1 MHRVVKELYDGLVKT
16 PIVTFALLAIGACF
30 YMYTDLKGFVDEQK
44 VVLTEQIRHQT
55 QTVHLLNQISQR
67 LADIEH
73 KLYEEKPSC
82 NHVVV
87 PVSSQS
93 SHPNSDK

>member
-44 VVLTEQIRHQT
+44 VVLTEQIKQQT
-55 QTVHLLNQISQR
+55 QTVVLLNQISQR

-73 KLYEEKPSC
+73 KLYEERPSC
-82 NHVVV
+82 NHVVL
-87 PVSSQS
+87 PVSPNNSQATS
-93 SHPNSDK
+93 AK